1 MNFDE
6 QYAKI
11 KETVKE
17 DFDYLENEIHSLF
30 SDKTP
35 LEIQLADFLAAPSKR
50 LRPVLGFLFSRCL
63 FNDLSKSQH
72 EALLAIE
79 LIHNAT
85 LIHDD
90 VIDNS
95 TKRRSLDTINAKF
108 DNELAVVAGDFLLS
122 IALERVIKTKS
133 IEVLEVFT
141 DGLKST
147 CMGEIN
153 QYFSKFKITTI
164 EQYIE
169 KSKQKTALL
178 FQTGILSSLLLS
190 KEKDNK
196 DLLQVGLDFSQNFGI
211 AFQIRDDLINLLK
224 TDDLKPNLNDLKSGI
239 YTAPIIFASQEN
251 QNILDTKNIAETIQ
265 STHAIEK
272 TKNLMDN
279 YFDKSILAIKDLENN
294 KYKSTILKLI
304 DVLKTNI

>member
-17 DFDYLENEIHSLF
+17 DFDYLEKEIHSLF

-35 LEIQLADFLAAPSKR
+35 LEIQLTDFLAAPSKR

-63 FNDLSKSQH
+63 FDDISKSQH

-178 FQTGILSSLLLS
+178 FQTGILSCLLLS

-196 DLLQVGLDFSQNFGI
+196 DLLQIGLDFSQNFGI

-251 QNILDTKNIAETIQ
+251 QNILDTENIAETIQ